1 MSRLDMVGLLM
12 SNSEQRIA
20 TETALELLTNQ
31 QRQQILR
38 RVADTPD
45 GTTVDQLT
53 QHLGGEDSL
62 QPDGNGS
69 VEHRGIEL
77 HHVHLPKLQDANVIE
92 YDTSQGTVH
101 RGREFQ
107 NVLRLLE
114 AIDDQQEEISS
125 SIS

>member
-12 SNSEQRIA
+12 SNSEQRMT
-20 TETALELLTNQ
+20 TETALDLLTNQ

-53 QHLGGEDSL
+53 QHLRGADSL
-62 QPDGNGS
+62 QPGGNSS

-101 RGREFQ
+101 QGREFQ
-107 NVLRLLE
+107 QVLALLK
-114 AIDDQQEEISS
+114 AIDNHRENISPS
-125 SIS
+125 VS

>member
-1 MSRLDMVGLLM
+1 MVGLLM
-12 SNSEQRIA
+12 SNSEQQIS
-20 TETALELLTNQ
+20 TETALKLLTNQ
-31 QRQQILR
+31 QRRQILR

-53 QHLGGEDSL
+53 QHLRGSDSL

-77 HHVHLPKLQDANVIE
+77 HHVHLPKLQEANVIE
-92 YDTSQGTVH
+92 YDTDQGTVH

-107 NVLRLLE
+107 DVLSLLE
-114 AIDDQQEEISS
+114 VIEDHREDIST